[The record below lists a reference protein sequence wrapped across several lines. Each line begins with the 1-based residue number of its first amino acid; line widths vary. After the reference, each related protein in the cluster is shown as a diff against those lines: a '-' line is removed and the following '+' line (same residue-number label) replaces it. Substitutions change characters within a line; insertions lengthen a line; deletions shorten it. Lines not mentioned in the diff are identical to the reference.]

1 MSIACIDIA
10 PPAGPWL
17 ALSSF
22 QPMNESPRPQAR
34 MTSVSSDRGELAAI
48 VRAIAGGDRKAMAT
62 LYQRTSSKLFG
73 ICVRLL
79 GSEAEAEDVLQD
91 VYVTVWGKAGTF
103 DAAKAS
109 PITWLSVLARN
120 RSIDRLRKR
129 RIKFED
135 VDAAKDIADTDP
147 SAFDLAA
154 QAEDRGRLSD
164 CLDELDERPR
174 QMIRAAFIDGATYSE
189 LAKTESVPLG
199 TMKSW
204 IRRGLKNLRGCLER

>member
-1 MSIACIDIA
+1 MSIACPDIA
-10 PPAGPWL
+10 APAGPSV
-17 ALSSF
+17 ALF
-22 QPMNESPRPQAR
+22 RFRPMNESPRHKVR
-34 MTSVSSDRGELAAI
+34 LTSVSSDRGELAAI
-48 VRAIAGGDRKAMAT
+48 VRDIAGGDRKAMAT

-73 ICVRLL
+73 ICIRLL

-91 VYVTVWGKAGTF
+91 VYVTVWGKAGSF

-129 RIKFED
+129 RVKFED
-135 VDAAKDIADTDP
+135 LDMAQDIADDDP
-147 SAFDLAA
+147 SAFDLAVQA
-154 QAEDRGRLSD
+154 QDRDRLAN
-164 CLDELDERPR
+164 CLDELEDKPR
-174 QMIRAAFIDGATYSE
+174 RMIRAAFIDGATYSE

-204 IRRGLKNLRGCLER
+204 IRRGLKALRECLDQ

>member
-1 MSIACIDIA
+1 
-10 PPAGPWL
+10 
-17 ALSSF
+17 
-22 QPMNESPRPQAR
+22 

-48 VRAIAGGDRKAMAT
+48 VRSVAGGDRGAMET

-79 GSEAEAEDVLQD
+79 GSEAEAEEVLQD
-91 VYVTVWGKAGTF
+91 VYVTVWGKAASF

-120 RSIDRLRKR
+120 RSIDRLRR
-129 RIKFED
+129 RRVKFED
-135 VDAAKDIADTDP
+135 LDAANDIADTDP
-147 SAFDLAA
+147 SAFDLAV
-154 QAEDRGRLSD
+154 QAEDRGRLAD

-174 QMIRAAFIDGATYSE
+174 QMIRAAFVDGATYSE